1 MTRRRRSTYLRTA
14 GIFAGVTLLLASRA
28 GADTW
33 GQEAADSLSGATAL
47 SFMAATPL
55 PSPLYNVEI
64 LLYSMLGAAC
74 LMAIGRLAW
83 VVLRGVGLGV
93 SLLRRGRPA
102 LGESGQAMTEVAV
115 SFPVLLITTLILM
128 QMALMYQARNVV
140 TYAAFSAVRAAIV
153 WIPAESPTEGKHML
167 NLGGGDKLDKIQQA
181 AAMACVPI
189 SPRAGLVLE
198 GLPFVGNL
206 IAEAF
211 GAFSSMMSTFG
222 MAGEYTDAAL
232 QRFAYSSYATEVT
245 VFKANQSGFVE
256 QSGLTE
262 WRYPDSDDVGVLVT
276 HNYYLPIPLVNR
288 YIGSEWVV
296 IGSGPIGLSLPGE
309 YSTIRATA
317 FLPLEGETGGP
328 GDSWSAPPIDGFWD

>member
-1 MTRRRRSTYLRTA
+1 LKSA
-14 GIFAGVTLLLASRA
+14 GLFSATTLLLASRA

-33 GQEAADSLSGATAL
+33 GREAAEVLSGPTARN
-47 SFMAATPL
+47 FAAATPL
-55 PSPLYNVEI
+55 PSPIYNLEI

-74 LMAIGRLAW
+74 ILAIGRLAW
-83 VVLRGVGLGV
+83 VMLRGLGLGM
-93 SLLRRGRPA
+93 SLVRRGRPA

-153 WIPAESPTEGKHML
+153 WIPAESETEGKHML
-167 NLGGGDKLDKIQQA
+167 DLDGGDKLDKIKQA

-198 GLPFVGNL
+198 SLPFVGDL
-206 IAEAF
+206 IAGAF
-211 GAFSSMMSTFG
+211 GAFSSFMSTFG

-232 QRFAYSSYATEVT
+232 QRFVYSTYATQVT
-245 VFKANQSGFVE
+245 IYKANQSGFVE

-296 IGSGPIGLSLPGE
+296 FDAGPFSVSLPGE

>member
-1 MTRRRRSTYLRTA
+1 ML
-14 GIFAGVTLLLASRA
+14 GSRVA
-28 GADTW
+28 LQLGLFLGLFLILCWGSGGNTW
-33 GQEAADSLSGATAL
+33 GLETVELLTGRSAQAYAS
-47 SFMAATPL
+47 ATPL
-55 PSPLYNVEI
+55 PAPFYNLEIVLYGA
-64 LLYSMLGAAC
+64 LGAGC
-74 LMAIGRLAW
+74 LFAIGRL
-83 VVLRGVGLGV
+83 VLALGRGAVA
-93 SLLRRGRPA
+93 SIRLLRRGRPA

-153 WIPAESPTEGKHML
+153 WIPAESLTEGKHML
-167 NLGGGDKLDKIQQA
+167 NVDGGEKMDKINQA

-198 GLPFVGNL
+198 GLPFIGDL
-206 IAEAF
+206 IADAF
-211 GAFSSMMSTFG
+211 GAFSSFLSMFG

-232 QRFAYSSYATEVT
+232 QRFAYSTYATQVT
-245 VFKANQSGFVE
+245 VYKATASGFTE
-256 QSGLTE
+256 QTGMTE

-288 YIGSEWVV
+288 YIGSEWT
-296 IGSGPIGLSLPGE
+296 IFEAGPFSVDLPGE

-328 GDSWSAPPIDGFWD
+328 GDSWAAPPIDGFWD

>member
-1 MTRRRRSTYLRTA
+1 MSRRSLRTYLQPV
-14 GIFAGVTLLLASRA
+14 GIFAGLTLLLASRA

-33 GQEAADSLSGATAL
+33 GREAVALLSGSTA
-47 SFMAATPL
+47 SRFAAATPL

-83 VVLRGVGLGV
+83 VLLRGLGLGL

-153 WIPAESPTEGKHML
+153 WIPSESPGEGKHML
-167 NLGGGDKLDKIQQA
+167 NLDGGDKLDKIQQA

-189 SPRAGLVLE
+189 SPRAGLVLG
-198 GLPFVGNL
+198 GLPFVGDL
-206 IAEAF
+206 ISDAF
-211 GAFSSMMSTFG
+211 SAFSSLMATFG
-222 MAGEYTDAAL
+222 LAGEYTDAAL

-296 IGSGPIGLSLPGE
+296 FGAGPLSLSLPGE
-309 YSTIRATA
+309 YLAIKATA